1 MNKLPASLHRR
12 LSQRLL
18 SLEKNPRPRGSRKL
32 TSMEEYR
39 LRVGAY
45 RILYTIDD
53 TNLVVSIFAVGHRRE
68 VYR

>member
-12 LSQRLL
+12 LSQRLI
-18 SLEKNPRPRGSRKL
+18 SLEENPRPRGSRKL

-53 TNLVVSIFAVGHRRE
+53 TNW
-68 VYR
+68 

>member
-32 TSMEEYR
+32 TSMEEYG

-53 TNLVVSIFAVGHRRE
+53 TNLVVTIFAVGHRRE